1 MSYLDGLSEINPD
14 LLARIEQTHRD
25 IEWIRGASGQDLLN
39 LAADQL
45 GLRPLDGVVADLS
58 AVEVGNLSR
67 AELLALLEPH
77 YPSGTSTASDLA
89 DQIQLCRA
97 FADPAEVTRKV
108 ANLVEGSVKRFPTSA
123 ADLRVG
129 SNPGDVLDPFI
140 LAANYELLSE
150 RSLQRTI
157 NHTASHK
164 VLMKIEDLLG
174 HLHEG
179 VIGHI
184 RGNFRVPEP
193 QGAEGKEA
201 LHPIFNPF
209 PGADVGQ
216 VPVPERPDALRLFQV
231 KSKTGSAKGGDGK
244 RLGEQLRALEGL
256 YGADNFYVAIV
267 GNTLRGH
274 RSRGAVERCSP
285 NTAVMV
291 GATALNELTQSA
303 VGAEL
308 LLRVYQRAFRTAS
321 EETGYQFS
329 ELVIAMATEFEADAE
344 VRGTDFLSA
353 WLHAA
358 VDGEPE
364 EQDSRLQSASRRRG
378 SIRVGGRS

>member
-1 MSYLDGLSEINPD
+1 MSYQEGLREINPA
-14 LLARIEQTHRD
+14 LLARIKQTHQD
-25 IEWIRGASGQDLLN
+25 IEWIRAASGPDLLN

-45 GLRPLDGVVADLS
+45 GLRPLDGVFANLS

-67 AELLALLEPH
+67 AELLALLESH
-77 YPSGTSTASDLA
+77 YPAGTSTASDLA
-89 DQIQLCRA
+89 DQVQLCRA
-97 FADPAEVTRKV
+97 FANPAEVTRKV
-108 ANLVEGSVKRFPTSA
+108 ANLVEGSVRRFPVSA
-123 ADLRVG
+123 DDLRVG

-157 NHTASHK
+157 DHTASHK

-179 VIGHI
+179 VIGDI

-193 QGAEGKEA
+193 QGTEGKEA
-201 LHPIFNPF
+201 LHPVFNPF

-216 VPVPERPDALRLFQV
+216 VPLPERPHALRLFQV

-244 RLGEQLRALEGL
+244 RLGEQLLALERL
-256 YGADNFYVAIV
+256 YGADTYYVAIV

-291 GATALNELTQSA
+291 GAAALNELTQSR

-329 ELVIAMATEFEADAE
+329 ELVIAMASEFEADAE
-344 VRGTDFLSA
+344 ASGTDFLSA
-353 WLHAA
+353 WLHNA
-358 VDGEPE
+358 VDGKPE
-364 EQDSRLQSASRRRG
+364 EQDSRLQGPSRRRG
-378 SIRVGGRS
+378 SSRASNRP